1 MEIERVP
8 GYRYEYDEELEE
20 TKKVVEFRI
29 VQKSWCSWFDRVIVH
44 SIEDG
49 PETVEEFM
57 EWLKYP
63 IPKTTAKEIAEKE
76 EWKIQRTF

>member
-8 GYRYEYDEELEE
+8 GYRYEYDEELDE

-29 VQKSWCSWFDRVIVH
+29 VEKSWCRWFDRVIVY

-57 EWLKYP
+57 EWLK
-63 IPKTTAKEIAEKE
+63 TAAPFPMGDSE
-76 EWKIQRTF
+76 